1 MHTRLYQIGFLQN
14 DSGLMKEQIDW
25 ANATPHNAEN
35 GLIWQAQVAAFS
47 GQPAQADELTNR
59 AIEMIRRPET
69 KETMAQWMLLEAV
82 RDSALGNCGHATQL
96 AKQALELSREQAN
109 LVSAAN
115 AYARCGQSAQAQ
127 TLVDELSKS
136 YPLDTLLN
144 LSWLPIIRA
153 QSELSKGNAVPA
165 IQLLEGTRH
174 HEAFGEY
181 WPQYLR
187 GEAYLKLK
195 NGAQAAAEFKTILS
209 HRGWYPTS
217 PLYALAQLG
226 LARAELTAGDN
237 GAARTAYQDLFTLW
251 KEAEPTLPALVA
263 ARAEYEKIK

>member
-1 MHTRLYQIGFLQN
+1 LV
-14 DSGLMKEQIDW
+14 KE
-25 ANATPHNAEN
+25 
-35 GLIWQAQVAAFS
+35 
-47 GQPAQADELTNR
+47 
-59 AIEMIRRPET
+59 
-69 KETMAQWMLLEAV
+69 
-82 RDSALGNCGHATQL
+82 
-96 AKQALELSREQAN
+96 ALELSREQAN
-109 LVSAAN
+109 LISAAN
-115 AYARCGQSAQAQ
+115 AYARCGQAAPAQA
-127 TLVDELSKS
+127 LVEELSKS

-144 LSWLPIIRA
+144 ASWLPIIRA
-153 QSELSKGNAVPA
+153 QSELSKGNAVQA
-165 IQLLEGTRH
+165 IQLLEGTRRY
-174 HEAFGEY
+174 EPFGDF

>member
-1 MHTRLYQIGFLQN
+1 MRARLYQLGFLQN

-59 AIEMIRRPET
+59 AIEMIRRPDT
-69 KETMAQWMLLEAV
+69 KETMAQWLLLEAG
-82 RDSALGNCGHATQL
+82 RDSALGNCGHATPL
-96 AKQALELSREQAN
+96 AKQALELSREQAI
-109 LVSAAN
+109 LISAAN
-115 AYARCGQSAQAQ
+115 TYARCGQAAAAQ

-144 LSWLPIIRA
+144 VSWLPIIRA
-153 QSELSKGNAVPA
+153 QSELSKENAVQA
-165 IQLLEGTRH
+165 IQLLESTRKY
-174 HEAFGEY
+174 ESFGEF

-226 LARAELTAGDN
+226 LARAEIAGGDS

-251 KEAEPTLPALVA
+251 KDADATLPALVA
-263 ARAEYEKIK
+263 ARAEYEKVK